1 MSLAAELVLQH
12 RAWNRLPSHSSQV
25 VATPAI
31 IARSV

>member
-1 MSLAAELVLQH
+1 MFLPRSVYVSTSGVK
-12 RAWNRLPSHSSQV
+12 RRPSHASQT